1 MLFFKQD
8 AVEWKF
14 FKSLETT
21 LILRSSNMIK
31 NIIFTIAVLL
41 TLTACNT
48 VAGIGQDVK
57 AAGQGVSNAAHSVQ
71 NAM

>member
-1 MLFFKQD
+1 
-8 AVEWKF
+8 
-14 FKSLETT
+14 
-21 LILRSSNMIK
+21 MIK